1 MRGVVPQILV
11 AGMELSVDVLLNSW
25 LQGAGVVSWGS
36 LLFHLSGWTFSL
48 RYERL
53 GVFWR
58 DFNACGAGGVG
69 LPKLPLTC

>member
-53 GVFWR
+53 GVF
-58 DFNACGAGGVG
+58 GGT
-69 LPKLPLTC
+69 LTPAALGEWGYRSYR